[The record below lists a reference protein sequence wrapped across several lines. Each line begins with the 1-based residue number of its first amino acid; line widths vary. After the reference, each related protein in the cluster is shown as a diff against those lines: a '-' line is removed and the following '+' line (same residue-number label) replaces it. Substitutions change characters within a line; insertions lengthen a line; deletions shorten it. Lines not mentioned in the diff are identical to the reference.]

1 MRLCSID
8 LTNFRN
14 YDRLRFDIP
23 DGTHVFHGTNAQGK
37 TNLLEAIY
45 LCTCARSH
53 RTGRD
58 EELVKH
64 GCDFYRV
71 SIQFVTDRGL
81 NESVTLE
88 YRLAPTR
95 GGSPSRT
102 VYYNDLE
109 VARLS
114 DMMGLFHA
122 IIFAPEDLQIVKGG
136 PSERRRFLDVLISRT
151 DRAYFRDLQ
160 DFWRVIGQRN
170 RLLKN
175 LKANGSFKMCI
186 RDRVEFFYTF
196 NALFESGKNI
206 VFTCDRPP
214 QNLTSLVDRL
224 RTRFVSGLTI
234 DITPPDYET
243 RIAILKNLAKTQ
255 GVDISHDILE
265 YIADNITSLS
275 LIHI

>member
-14 YDRLRFDIP
+14 YDRLRLDIP
-23 DGTHVFHGTNAQGK
+23 DGTHVFHGANAQGK

-88 YRLAPTR
+88 YKHAQTR

-102 VYYNDLE
+102 IYYNDLE
-109 VARLS
+109 VARLA

-175 LKANGSFKMCI
+175 LKVNGSFNG
-186 RDRVEFFYTF
+186 RVADRNFSDGRTAFDED
-196 NALFESGKNI
+196 ESE
-206 VFTCDRPP
+206 PP
-214 QNLTSLVDRL
+214 ESEMIFPRSGGT
-224 RTRFVSGLTI
+224 TRHMGRA
-234 DITPPDYET
+234 T
-243 RIAILKNLAKTQ
+243 RIDRFRYSEKKARCYGETFRIRIALYTSSDFFAGAARYSVQ
-255 GVDISHDILE
+255 GLRRSRP
-265 YIADNITSLS
+265 
-275 LIHI
+275 